1 MQTAIISEYSIT
13 FLLTLLGISGAIL
26 SYFFKN
32 KDKELGSKINS
43 KDLIAKE
50 ESLKSWVKECITI
63 AKDAISKDFKIDIE
77 KVVKNNTTQI
87 EKMEERLEKR
97 IDKISEGLEQYKK
110 YNHDR
115 ADKAAQVL
123 GTNTRLLE
131 GLDLADRVISKALK
145 LEKAL

>member
-77 KVVKNNTTQI
+77 KVVKNNTAQI

-97 IDKISEGLEQYKK
+97 MDKMSAAFEGYREF
-110 YNHDR
+110 NHDR
-115 ADKAAQVL
+115 LNEVSGMRGANKEAIELLKLVAQV
-123 GTNTRLLE
+123 TSNINEFKKTP
-131 GLDLADRVISKALK
+131 
-145 LEKAL
+145 